1 MNNSTYISANSEN
14 MFDIAIPTFD
24 SGAISTGSVAPE
36 KNVSTSEFS
45 VVANKS
51 LISFGVMLVCIIVFL
66 IFVLIFKNKKQE
78 VVEYKQSPERK
89 GYQEEKNRN
98 EQVIEEYEQYE
109 QYQEH
114 SVYRHSSKKR
124 SSLSTPTSINKC
136 IKAFLEN
143 TREN

>member
-24 SGAISTGSVAPE
+24 SGAISTSSVAPE
-36 KNVSTSEFS
+36 KNVSSSEFS

-66 IFVLIFKNKKQE
+66 IFVLLFKNKKQE
-78 VVEYKQSPERK
+78 VVEYKQPPERK
-89 GYQEEKNRN
+89 RYQEEKNRN
-98 EQVIEEYEQYE
+98 EQVIEEYEQY
-109 QYQEH
+109 QEH
-114 SVYRHSSKKR
+114 SVYRHSAKKR